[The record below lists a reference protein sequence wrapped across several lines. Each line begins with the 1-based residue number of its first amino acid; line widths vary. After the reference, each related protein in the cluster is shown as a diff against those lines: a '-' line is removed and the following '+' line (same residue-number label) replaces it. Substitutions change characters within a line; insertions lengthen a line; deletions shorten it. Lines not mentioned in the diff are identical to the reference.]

1 MITGLIGKYTGYMHT
16 AFYVMCTLY
25 TIFWIPTV
33 PLAELLIWLVGSNL
47 LIGYL
52 ISGFQHRYCSHKS
65 WQPNRFVEA
74 VSAFLCSA
82 FVLTPSMGW
91 ASTHR
96 SHHRFTDTER
106 DPHGNVHSVF
116 HNFMVFNGIP
126 SITSIPR
133 WMIRDKLYVMQAK
146 YYWEVAI
153 LFGLL
158 MFAIGLGGFWVATIS
173 VAYVFQVTLNLL
185 GHPNKSPT
193 NNPLLALIYSG
204 ELYHKFHHENPGVP
218 RFGLFDA
225 PYQFFIRF
233 LDVRKNR

>member
-47 LIGYL
+47 LIGYM

-91 ASTHR
+91 ASIHR

-173 VAYVFQVTLNLL
+173 VAYVFQVTLNLF

-193 NNPLLALIYSG
+193 NNPLLAVIYSG

-225 PYQFFIRF
+225 TYQFFIRF